1 VLSTRRFVSTTQAF
15 RRFYLHL
22 RPDEKQILGLAE
34 LRLPV
39 LLLQPLIDQ
48 DTNASVVPL
57 LCGEVLKLVRGAQR
71 KRSSTKYCR
80 LLHFERE
87 LWYIRPQVEPPLLQA
102 QDCEAYNYANNPT
115 DLVSCNFCAL
125 PPLHSNINLKPG
137 EQTLFLIQPGE
148 RKTPHLELGESQ
160 PRQRRV

>member
-1 VLSTRRFVSTTQAF
+1 MKTAFGISRTSAARFAAST
-15 RRFYLHL
+15 
-22 RPDEKQILGLAE
+22 
-34 LRLPV
+34 
-39 LLLQPLIDQ
+39 LIDQ

-57 LCGEVLKLVRGAQR
+57 LCGEVLKLVRGATG

-102 QDCEAYNYANNPT
+102 QDCEAYTYANNPT
-115 DLVSCNFCAL
+115 DLGSWSISAL

-137 EQTLFLIQPGE
+137 KQSLFLIQPGE

-160 PRQRRV
+160 SLQRRV